1 MKYLVTG
8 GAGFIGSHLVRRL
21 IADGHHVHVFDNLS
35 SGFREYLPWKY
46 GDEEFESERFKF
58 NCEDIQDLLFHAE
71 LMEEA
76 KFDGVFHVAGFAR
89 IQPSIEN
96 PLECNDTNVIGTLMV
111 LEFMKKLGI
120 NNIVYSASSSSY
132 GLKAKLPCTEDQPP
146 DCLTPYAYSKYAGEL
161 ACKAWGSTYGIRNAC
176 VKYFN
181 VYGERSPEQGSY
193 APVIGLF
200 FRQALL
206 DSTDLT
212 VVGDGE
218 QKRDF
223 TFIDDVVEANL
234 KAMEALQTNP
244 DNVSGLTF
252 NVGCGKNYT
261 INEVA
266 DMVLKTL
273 QKDNLSK
280 DLKVVHIPARIG
292 ESRETLASVELAK
305 KLLSWEPKVSL
316 EEGIEKLK
324 SYYINKFTN
333 QY

>member
-1 MKYLVTG
+1 MKYIVTG

-21 IADGHHVHVFDNLS
+21 IADGHSVHVFDNLS
-35 SGFREYLPWKY
+35 TGFREYLPWKR
-46 GDEEFESERFKF
+46 GDEVFESGRFKF
-58 NCEDIQDLLFHAE
+58 NCEDIQDLLFHAAF
-71 LMEEA
+71 MENE
-76 KFDGVFHVAGFAR
+76 KFDGIFHVAGFAR
-89 IQPSIEN
+89 IQPSITD
-96 PLECNDTNVIGTLMV
+96 PLTCNDTNVTGTLMV
-111 LEFMKKLGI
+111 LELARRMGI
-120 NNIVYSASSSSY
+120 KNIVYSASSSSY

-146 DCLTPYAYSKYAGEL
+146 DCLTPYAYSKYAGEI
-161 ACKAWGSTYGIRNAC
+161 ACKSWGASYGLNNAC

-181 VYGERSPEQGSY
+181 VYGERSPETGAY

-206 DSTDLT
+206 DKTDLT

-223 TFIDDVVEANL
+223 TFVEDVVEANL
-234 KAMEALQTNP
+234 KAMEGLQTNP
-244 DNVSGLTF
+244 EQTSGLTF

-305 KLLSWEPKVSL
+305 KLLNWEPKVSL

-324 SYYINKFTN
+324 SYYIKKFTN
-333 QY
+333 Q